1 MKTFYKIFLI
11 LFIVVIGINIY
22 AIDWHSSL
30 FEEENS
36 KFVFSGAAGILGIIV
51 VYIMHNWS
59 KLGIRK

>member
-1 MKTFYKIFLI
+1 MKTFYKVFLI

-30 FEEENS
+30 FDEDNI
-36 KFVFSGAAGILGIIV
+36 KFVFSIAAGILGIIV

-59 KLGIRK
+59 KLGVRK